1 MHLVQEI
8 VKGQVRKS
16 GVKYSVEVLLLILIL
31 HNKKGRVQGAE
42 EEHGIRQQNFDY
54 KLNLHNLCELI
65 GDSSPSIGNVGPLPL
80 RKKKAHQ
87 AQ

>member
-1 MHLVQEI
+1 MHLVQGI
-8 VKGQVRKS
+8 VKVQVRKS
-16 GVKYSVEVLLLILIL
+16 GVKYSEEVLLWILIL
-31 HNKKGRVQGAE
+31 HSKTDRVQWAGE
-42 EEHGIRQQNFDY
+42 VHGIRQQNFDY
-54 KLNLHNLCELI
+54 KLNLRNLSELI